1 MILILGV
8 GNEMRGDDAFGPL
21 VVEKLREIS
30 NQNSIT
36 IWSGDTP
43 ENFIGKIKER
53 VEKLI
58 IMDTA
63 YLGKEPGTVE
73 LLEPE
78 RITKQAVST
87 HKIPLSLIIDQ
98 LKPEKTYFI
107 AAQPKAVEFGTEPS
121 KEILKAVEKA
131 IEMVKDMIN
140 Q

>member
-1 MILILGV
+1 MMLVLGV
-8 GNEMRGDDAFGPL
+8 GNMLMGDDAFGPL

-30 NQNSIT
+30 NQNSISL
-36 IWSGDTP
+36 WSGDTP
-43 ENFIGKIKER
+43 ENYIGKIRER
-53 VEKLI
+53 PEKLI

-63 YLGKEPGTVE
+63 YMGKEPGTVE

-78 RITKQAVST
+78 RITKRATST

-121 KEILKAVEKA
+121 KEILEAVEKA
-131 IEMVKDMIN
+131 KEMVLKII